1 MRTVESVIL
10 EKIAPITQK
19 TVAEDIGVNNTNLSR
34 YLSDKGH
41 RLSFPEVCALLDRIG
56 ITGDALAAAVGSDR
70 VVVIAREEYDSL
82 RFFARKGIGG

>member
-10 EKIAPITQK
+10 ELIAPITQK
-19 TVAEDIGVNNTNLSR
+19 TVAEDIEVNYTNLSR

-41 RLSFPEVCALLDRIG
+41 RLSFPELCAMLERIG
-56 ITGDALAAAVGSDR
+56 VTGDALAAAAGCSSVK
-70 VVVIAREEYDSL
+70 VIDVQEYDSL